1 MNIERYQQ
9 KFPGISSSFVYLN
22 RWQKDRLLEKEGIK
36 NNENEFQFK
45 NEQENH
51 PRKMLSENWFVVV
64 IFNQVIKKTS
74 FNA

>member
-22 RWQKDRLLEKEGIK
+22 RWQKDRLLEKRALKITRM
-36 NNENEFQFK
+36 NFSSK